1 MSNRGFLALIDLV
14 RHIRAGPRALWI
26 DKEENWLE
34 SFIKLGQQPISISGG
49 PMEAASIYVVPR
61 MLASTSRT
69 VVTRFL
75 SWDRAGD
82 QTMSKR
88 WPVTSPTVK
97 IEYFRLPE
105 SDLPALDAAA
115 AKLQKAYPTVPL
127 DAPGLDLG
135 ARTEPTARPGY
146 RGPANTDHWLV
157 LSLSGNTVELNFTSS
172 SPELDAAWLDLWA
185 ALKQERQN
193 AIPASSVREI
203 YSIDPET
210 YARMLFE
217 GD

>member
-1 MSNRGFLALIDLV
+1 VSNRGFLALIDLV

-34 SFIKLGQQPISISGG
+34 SFIKLGQQPIATNAG

-61 MLASTSRT
+61 MLASSSRT
-69 VVTRFL
+69 VVTRFV

-115 AKLQKAYPTVPL
+115 TRLQKAAPSVPL
-127 DAPGLDLG
+127 ETPGLGMAAPAATTRSGYKPQADL
-135 ARTEPTARPGY
+135 
-146 RGPANTDHWLV
+146 DHWLY
-157 LSLSGNTVELNFTSS
+157 LGLSGGTVELNFTSS
-172 SPELDAAWLDLWA
+172 SPELDAAWLDLWT

-193 AIPASSVREI
+193 AIPATSVREI